1 MAIELVAPEAMAM
14 VPVVQPRSDQVSS
27 EFNAESSYYYSPV
40 VVPYVY
46 GPMALLVTATV
57 APQSPKA
64 CIFDP
69 YPPQY
74 VNLLVSSRVSERVE
88 KRSKSVPK
96 RLSEPST
103 QDTRRM
109 EYGSKVGVAEGLILL

>member
-1 MAIELVAPEAMAM
+1 MAM
-14 VPVVQPRSDQVSS
+14 VPVVQSRSDQVSS

-64 CIFDP
+64 SIFDP
-69 YPPQY
+69 
-74 VNLLVSSRVSERVE
+74 
-88 KRSKSVPK
+88 
-96 RLSEPST
+96 
-103 QDTRRM
+103 
-109 EYGSKVGVAEGLILL
+109 